1 MKLGVVIEETWD
13 FFNELYA
20 DFNTRYETRLFARRT
35 LKSGPFHTRINNALL
50 RNDMQSFLASN
61 DVVFFEWASELL
73 ALASHLPKRCPIVT
87 RLHRYEL
94 YQWADRINWDAVDRI
109 ILVSEA
115 KRREFVAR
123 FPQQAQKIAVI
134 PVGVDLQKFGY
145 FTRPFDA
152 DAGGNI
158 GILCHLA
165 PRKRVYE
172 LILAFSELADQYPP
186 LHLHIAGGAG
196 EAFRDYEE
204 ALHFLV
210 EQLGLQEHVTF
221 YGNVKET
228 WNWYPTI
235 DVFVSNSFSEG
246 LQVAP
251 MEAMA
256 MGCCVLSHRW
266 HGAEELV
273 PPENLYLT
281 DNELVTKLAAY
292 LRLPSAEKQAVAQG
306 MRQRACDLFGVY
318 EKIPQINQV
327 IGDALAQDSAARA
340 APGANKKTAA

>member
-20 DFNTRYETRLFARRT
+20 DFNTRYETSLFARRR

-50 RNDMQSFLASN
+50 RRDMQSFLAAN

-73 ALASHLPKRCPIVT
+73 ILASHLPKRCPIVT

-115 KRREFVAR
+115 KRREFLAR
-123 FPQQAQKIAVI
+123 FPNQAHKIAVI
-134 PVGVDLQKFGY
+134 PVGVDLTKFEY
-145 FTRPFDA
+145 CERSFDTA
-152 DAGGNI
+152 TGINI
-158 GILCHLA
+158 GMLCHLA

-172 LILAFSELADQYPP
+172 LILAFSELAQQYPQ

-196 EAFRDYEE
+196 SAFRDYEE
-204 ALHFLV
+204 ALHFVV
-210 EQLGLQEHVTF
+210 EQLHLQDRVTF

-228 WNWYPTI
+228 WNWYPQI

-256 MGCCVLSHRW
+256 MGCSVLSHHW
-266 HGAEELV
+266 HGADELV
-273 PPENLYLT
+273 PCENLYLT
-281 DNELVTKLAAY
+281 DHELETKLAAY
-292 LRLPSAEKQAVAQG
+292 LCLPAAEKKAAALA
-306 MRQRACDLFGVY
+306 MRQRACDLFDVY
-318 EKIPQINQV
+318 EKVPRINNV
-327 IGDALAQDSAARA
+327 IGDALGQRSAAQTDA
-340 APGANKKTAA
+340 GDSKKTAA

>member
-1 MKLGVVIEETWD
+1 M
-13 FFNELYA
+13 
-20 DFNTRYETRLFARRT
+20 RLASLPGGH

-50 RNDMQSFLASN
+50 RNDMQSFLAAN

-145 FTRPFDA
+145 CDRAFDA
-152 DAGGNI
+152 GAGSNI

-172 LILAFSELADQYPP
+172 LILAFSELAQTSARRCTCT
-186 LHLHIAGGAG
+186 L
-196 EAFRDYEE
+196 R
-204 ALHFLV
+204 
-210 EQLGLQEHVTF
+210 GLQATHSVTMR
-221 YGNVKET
+221 KPST
-228 WNWYPTI
+228 SWWSSSACRT
-235 DVFVSNSFSEG
+235 
-246 LQVAP
+246 A
-251 MEAMA
+251 
-256 MGCCVLSHRW
+256 
-266 HGAEELV
+266 
-273 PPENLYLT
+273 
-281 DNELVTKLAAY
+281 
-292 LRLPSAEKQAVAQG
+292 LPS
-306 MRQRACDLFGVY
+306 
-318 EKIPQINQV
+318 
-327 IGDALAQDSAARA
+327 
-340 APGANKKTAA
+340 TAM

>member
-20 DFNTRYETRLFARRT
+20 DFNTRYETRLFARRQ

-50 RNDMQSFLASN
+50 RNDMQAFLAAN

-73 ALASHLPKRCPIVT
+73 VLATHLPKRCAIVT

-123 FPQQAQKIAVI
+123 FPQQARKIAVI
-134 PVGVDLQKFGY
+134 PVGVDLRRFE
-145 FTRPFDA
+145 FCARNFDPAA
-152 DAGGNI
+152 DVNI

-172 LILAFSELADQYPP
+172 LILVFSELAQQHPL
-186 LHLHIAGGAG
+186 LHLHIAGAAGA
-196 EAFRDYEE
+196 AFRDYEE
-204 ALHFLV
+204 ALYYVV
-210 EQLGLQEHVTF
+210 EQLGLQARVTF
-221 YGNVKET
+221 HGNVKAT
-228 WNWYPTI
+228 WDWYPKI

-256 MGCCVLSHRW
+256 TGCCVLSHRW
-266 HGAEELV
+266 HGADELV
-273 PPENLYLT
+273 PLENLYLT
-281 DNELVTKLAAY
+281 DSELAARLAAY
-292 LRLPSAEKQAVAQG
+292 LALPPAAKQAAAQA
-306 MRQRACDLFGVY
+306 MRQRARDLFDVY
-318 EKIPQINQV
+318 DKIPRINRV
-327 IGDALAQDSAARA
+327 IDDAF
-340 APGANKKTAA
+340 APGPAAKPVTHAGKKILE

>member
-20 DFNTRYETRLFARRT
+20 DFNTRYETRLFARRK
-35 LKSGPFHTRINNALL
+35 LRSGPFHTRINNALL
-50 RNDMQSFLASN
+50 RSDMQSFLGSN

-73 ALASHLPKRCPIVT
+73 VQASHLRKRCPIIT

-115 KRREFVAR
+115 KRREFLTR
-123 FPQQAQKIAVI
+123 FPEQAQKLSVI
-134 PVGVDLQKFGY
+134 PVGVDLQKFQY
-145 FTRPFDA
+145 VERSFDA
-152 DAGGNI
+152 GAGGNV

-172 LILAFSELADQYPP
+172 LILAFSELAAVHPL
-186 LHLHIAGGAG
+186 LHLHIAGAASA
-196 EAFRDYEE
+196 AFRDYEE
-204 ALHFLV
+204 ALYYLV
-210 EQLGLQEHVTF
+210 EQLRLQERVTF

-228 WNWYPTI
+228 WNWYPKI

-266 HGAEELV
+266 HGADELV
-273 PPENLYLT
+273 PPENLYLA
-281 DNELVTKLAAY
+281 DSELVAKLATY
-292 LRLPSAEKQAVAQG
+292 LHLPAAEKQAVALR
-306 MRQRACDLFGVY
+306 MRQHASDLFDVY
-318 EKIPQINQV
+318 DKIPRIHEV
-327 IGDALAQDSAARA
+327 IGDALAQWPSA
-340 APGANKKTAA
+340 GAVTGASKKTTA

>member
-20 DFNTRYETRLFARRT
+20 DFNTRYETRLFARRA
-35 LKSGPFHTRINNALL
+35 LKSGPFHSRINNALL
-50 RNDMQSFLASN
+50 RRDMQSFLAAN

-73 ALASHLPKRCPIVT
+73 VLASHLPKRCPIVT

-115 KRREFVAR
+115 KRREFTAR
-123 FPQQAQKIAVI
+123 FPNQAHKIAVI

-145 FTRPFDA
+145 FPRAFAPGDRV
-152 DAGGNI
+152 NI

-172 LILAFSELADQYPP
+172 LILAFSELAYQHPL

-196 EAFRDYEE
+196 AAFRDYEE
-204 ALHFLV
+204 ALHYLV
-210 EQLGLQEHVTF
+210 EQLGLRARVTF

-228 WNWYPTI
+228 WDWYPKI
-235 DVFVSNSFSEG
+235 DIFVSNSFSEG

-256 MGCCVLSHRW
+256 MGCWVLSHHW
-266 HGAEELV
+266 HGADELV
-273 PPENLYLT
+273 PAENLYLT
-281 DNELVTKLAAY
+281 DGELAAKISTY
-292 LRLPSAEKQAVAQG
+292 LSLSPAAKQAVAQG
-306 MRQRACDLFGVY
+306 MRQRALDLFAVY
-318 EKIPQINQV
+318 DKIPRINQV
-327 IGDALAQDSAARA
+327 IGDALAQGSAVQAVA
-340 APGANKKTAA
+340 GAGKKTAA

>member
-20 DFNTRYETRLFARRT
+20 DFGTRYETRLFARRR

-50 RNDMQSFLASN
+50 RSDMQSFLAAN

-73 ALASHLPKRCPIVT
+73 ILASHLPKRCPIVT

-94 YQWADRINWDAVDRI
+94 YQWADRINWDAVDQI

-123 FPQQAQKIAVI
+123 FPNQAHKIAVV
-134 PVGVDLQKFGY
+134 PVGVDL
-145 FTRPFDA
+145 RRFDYSERA
-152 DAGGNI
+152 FDPAAGVNVGT
-158 GILCHLA
+158 LCHLA

-172 LILAFSELADQYPP
+172 LILAFSELAQQYPQ

-196 EAFRDYEE
+196 QAFRDYEE
-204 ALHFLV
+204 ALHFV
-210 EQLGLQEHVTF
+210 VDQLNLQDRISF
-221 YGNVKET
+221 YGNIKET
-228 WNWYPTI
+228 WNWYPKI
-235 DVFVSNSFSEG
+235 DVFVSNSYSEG

-256 MGCCVLSHRW
+256 MGCSVLSHHW
-266 HGAEELV
+266 HGADELV
-273 PPENLYLT
+273 PRENLYLT
-281 DNELVTKLAAY
+281 DHELAAQLAAY
-292 LRLPSAEKQAVAQG
+292 LVLPAVEKQAAAHA
-306 MRQRACDLFGVY
+306 MRQRACDLFDVY
-318 EKIPQINQV
+318 DKIPRINQV
-327 IGDALAQDSAARA
+327 IADALGQRPAAKTG
-340 APGANKKTAA
+340 PGSSKKTVV

>member
-1 MKLGVVIEETWD
+1 MKLGVAIEETWD

-20 DFNTRYETRLFARRT
+20 DFNTRYETRLFARRK
-35 LKSGPFHTRINNALL
+35 LRSGPFHTRINNALL
-50 RNDMQSFLASN
+50 RSDMQSLLGSN

-73 ALASHLPKRCPIVT
+73 VLASHLPKRCRIVT

-94 YQWADRINWDAVDRI
+94 YQWADRINWDAVDRV

-123 FPQQAQKIAVI
+123 FPEQAHKLAVI
-134 PVGVDLQKFGY
+134 PVGVDLQRFEY
-145 FTRPFDA
+145 VERSFA
-152 DAGGNI
+152 AGAGANI

-172 LILAFSELADQYPP
+172 LILAFSELADRHPL
-186 LHLHIAGGAG
+186 LHLHIGGAAG
-196 EAFRDYEE
+196 AAFRDYEE
-204 ALHFLV
+204 ALHYLV
-210 EQLGLQEHVTF
+210 AQLGLQARVTF
-221 YGNVKET
+221 YGSVKET
-228 WNWYPTI
+228 WNWYPKV

-266 HGAEELV
+266 HGADELV
-273 PPENLYLT
+273 PLENLYLT
-281 DNELVTKLAAY
+281 DNELVAKLEAY
-292 LRLPSAEKQAVAQG
+292 LNLPAAEKQAVARG
-306 MRQRACDLFGVY
+306 MRQRACDLFDVY
-318 EKIPQINQV
+318 DKIPRINQV
-327 IGDALAQDSAARA
+327 IGDALAQRPSAKAVT
-340 APGANKKTAA
+340 GASKKTAA

>member
-20 DFNTRYETRLFARRT
+20 DFNTRYETRLFARRR

-50 RNDMQSFLASN
+50 RNDMQAFLAAN

-73 ALASHLPKRCPIVT
+73 ILATHLPKRCAIVT

-123 FPQQAQKIAVI
+123 FPSQAHKIAVI
-134 PVGVDLQKFGY
+134 PVGVDLQKFG
-145 FTRPFDA
+145 FFERTFDPA
-152 DAGGNI
+152 AGVNI

-172 LILAFSELADQYPP
+172 LILAFSAVAEQHPL
-186 LHLHIAGGAG
+186 LHLHIAGAAGAP
-196 EAFRDYEE
+196 FRDYEE
-204 ALHFLV
+204 ALYFLV
-210 EQLGLQEHVTF
+210 EQLGLWTRVTF
-221 YGNVKET
+221 YGNVKEA
-228 WNWYPTI
+228 WEWYPKI

-246 LQVAP
+246 LQVAS

-256 MGCCVLSHRW
+256 MGCCVFSHRW
-266 HGAEELV
+266 HGADELV
-273 PPENLYLT
+273 PPKNLYLT
-281 DNELVTKLAAY
+281 DNELAARLAAY
-292 LRLPSAEKQAVAQG
+292 LSLSCTEKQAAARA
-306 MRQRACDLFGVY
+306 MRQRASDLFDVY
-318 EKIPQINQV
+318 DKIPRINRV
-327 IGDALAQDSAARA
+327 LDAALAQRPAAKA
-340 APGANKKTAA
+340 LTDAGKKTVE